1 MSAAIVIERYV
12 FLRLKPEHATEQ
24 SRTDVRAR
32 AAALAQVPGVLALT
46 IGEPADQSARG
57 AWDLS
62 LIARF
67 DSLAAVERYLEHPAH
82 AAYFDAFLASRAA
95 VIKAWNFEV

>member
-1 MSAAIVIERYV
+1 MIERYV
-12 FLRLKPEHATEQ
+12 FLRLKNEHATEQ
-24 SRTDVRAR
+24 GRSEARAR

-46 IGEPADQSARG
+46 IGEPADPSARG

-62 LIARF
+62 LTARF
-67 DSLAAVERYLEHPAH
+67 DSLAAVERYLAHPAH
-82 AAYFDAFLASRAA
+82 AAYYETFLAPRVA